1 MEIKEKILEKAIEMF
16 WKYGVRSVTMNDIA
30 KDLGMS
36 KKTLYQYFDDKTSL
50 VKETV
55 NHKHNHSLCQ
65 VEALSEDST
74 DAIDSMTKIT
84 RYFLN
89 ILQEVN
95 PAFFYDIQKYYP
107 EIWNLHKERE
117 DKFILEHIRQNLE
130 RGIQNGLYRKDINIE
145 ILAHLVMAENTI
157 ALDENFFPSEKF
169 SLVDLHSQMI
179 EHFIRGIVTLKGFQ
193 KLEEYTQH
201 KQQIN

>member
-1 MEIKEKILEKAIEMF
+1 METKEKILVKASEMF
-16 WKYGVRSVTMNDIA
+16 FKYGIRSVTMNDIA
-30 KDLGMS
+30 KELGMS

-50 VKETV
+50 VEATV
-55 NHKHNHSLCQ
+55 SQKQKHELCI
-65 VEALSEDST
+65 VEQLSEESS

-84 RYFLN
+84 RYFLDM
-89 ILQEVN
+89 LQEMN
-95 PAFFYDIQKYYP
+95 PVYFYDIQKYYP
-107 EIWNLHKERE
+107 GLWKLCKERDDE
-117 DKFILEHIRQNLE
+117 FILEHIRQNLE
-130 RGIQNGLYRKDINIE
+130 RGIRNGLYREDINID

-169 SLVDLHSQMI
+169 SLVELHSQMI

-193 KLEEYTQH
+193 KLEEYTQN